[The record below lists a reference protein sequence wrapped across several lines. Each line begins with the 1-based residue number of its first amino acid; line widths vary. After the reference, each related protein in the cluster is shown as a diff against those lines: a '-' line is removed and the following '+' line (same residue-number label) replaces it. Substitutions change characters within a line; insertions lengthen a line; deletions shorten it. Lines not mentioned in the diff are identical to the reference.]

1 MSEVA
6 GELGD
11 EAFLLT
17 GFDPRILA
25 MAQRNFATGAKRS
38 GRSLEGFKVTH
49 YTVVRIEPDREKAEE
64 FGRSRL
70 LGWLKSFFFKDSL
83 MELGVPESALA
94 DPESI
99 PAEELDRLVDA
110 FFLIGSVEQVADRIE
125 EVRASNTLDRLLL
138 TLMTPAGW
146 DGPSGWTETFA
157 ALSKRVIK

>member
-1 MSEVA
+1 MTEVA

-49 YTVVRIEPDREKAEE
+49 YTVVRVEPDREKALE
-64 FGRSRL
+64 FGRARL
-70 LGWLKSFFFKDSL
+70 IGWLKSFFFKDSFI
-83 MELGVPESALA
+83 ELGVPESALA
-94 DPESI
+94 DPDSI
-99 PAEELDRLVDA
+99 PAAELDKLVDA
-110 FFLIGSVEQVADRIE
+110 FFLTGSIEQIAERIE

-146 DGPSGWTETFA
+146 DGPSGWHETFA
-157 ALSKRVIK
+157 ALGKRVLK